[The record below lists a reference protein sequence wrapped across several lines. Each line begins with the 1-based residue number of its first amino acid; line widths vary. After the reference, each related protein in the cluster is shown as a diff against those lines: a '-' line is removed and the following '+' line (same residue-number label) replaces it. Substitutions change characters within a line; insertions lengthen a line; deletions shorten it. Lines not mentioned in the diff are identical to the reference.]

1 MQKLNN
7 YSEEVLKKNM
17 DINNKSM
24 DNTENK
30 LPKISLFKENE
41 KKILLGIL
49 PEKEI
54 IKYEKRYE
62 YVEKEAE
69 NLLRQ
74 CQVENKKYEKEK
86 KNLEGKYKL
95 SGNQLTEVENKNK
108 ILENQLMMQKNEL
121 DNLTNKLM
129 EMKKNLESKKIE
141 VNLKDEENKNL
152 VKQLKELQKNSQAYN
167 SDDKNGDA

>member
-1 MQKLNN
+1 
-7 YSEEVLKKNM
+7 M

-86 KNLEGKYKL
+86 KNY
-95 SGNQLTEVENKNK
+95 
-108 ILENQLMMQKNEL
+108 
-121 DNLTNKLM
+121 
-129 EMKKNLESKKIE
+129 
-141 VNLKDEENKNL
+141 L
-152 VKQLKELQKNSQAYN
+152 V
-167 SDDKNGDA
+167 